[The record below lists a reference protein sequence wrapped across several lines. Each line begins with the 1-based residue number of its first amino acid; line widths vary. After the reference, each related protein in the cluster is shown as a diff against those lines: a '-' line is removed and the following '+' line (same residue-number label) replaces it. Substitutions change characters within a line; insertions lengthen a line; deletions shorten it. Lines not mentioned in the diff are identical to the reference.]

1 MASGILE
8 RVRSEALTLSESE
21 RAELAHDLVASL
33 DGPPDADAEPLW
45 EAEILRTDR
54 VGALSFVWNT
64 RTTFVA
70 NMQFGNSTIL
80 KHGARVEVRC
90 HRPLFGRPFVSRVM
104 LLSVSNRV
112 P

>member
-45 EAEILRTDR
+45 EAEILRRLSEIDSGTAKLIDR
-54 VGALSFVWNT
+54 EEFRRRMRT
-64 RTTFVA
+64 R
-70 NMQFGNSTIL
+70 M
-80 KHGARVEVRC
+80 
-90 HRPLFGRPFVSRVM
+90 SR
-104 LLSVSNRV
+104 S
-112 P
+112 